1 MIVINPKIDTWYVMV
16 ICPLGL
22 ELHFMKRRVGAF
34 HQLMWSQQWT
44 QPSPE
49 RNVVQTLQNSMFAWD
64 SPHGWMAF
72 GANLLKKNP
81 PFRWNSRFTTWI
93 YQVLPKTVSIM
104 GWPIYWCPFI
114 QGCSIPLLDS
124 QDLPGASWSHPPATI
139 ISTCFLMVGPPLWKI
154 WKSIG
159 MMRFPIYGK
168 IKNVPTHQPVHVFW
182 FLYLLVNAP
191 IHQPL
196 TNRIHTASRCS
207 LKPRPMLPM
216 LAQATYSNLFPE
228 VFPSSNPQFGGFK
241 PNKNLREN
249 PRVCPIIIVTI
260 NTPKKPHGM

>member
-1 MIVINPKIDTWYVMV
+1 
-16 ICPLGL
+16 
-22 ELHFMKRRVGAF
+22 
-34 HQLMWSQQWT
+34 
-44 QPSPE
+44 
-49 RNVVQTLQNSMFAWD
+49 
-64 SPHGWMAF
+64 
-72 GANLLKKNP
+72 
-81 PFRWNSRFTTWI
+81 
-93 YQVLPKTVSIM
+93 
-104 GWPIYWCPFI
+104 
-114 QGCSIPLLDS
+114 
-124 QDLPGASWSHPPATI
+124 
-139 ISTCFLMVGPPLWKI
+139 
-154 WKSIG
+154 

-191 IHQPL
+191 IHQAL

-260 NTPKKPHGM
+260 NTPQKSAWNVVDLFNLGVPKLSGATAIRGWDHIHLCLVQCGTPFFNNSNNYGLWYFEL